1 MRLLHEYE
9 NLIVIGYENVIS
21 RNIMGGIFRLTQ
33 QKTEERL
40 YMLLA
45 ILQTLFNFMLKLGV
59 ILGLAFIMVCTVF
72 VIDCIIRGDI
82 KINIVRNEAER
93 ENK

>member
-1 MRLLHEYE
+1 
-9 NLIVIGYENVIS
+9 
-21 RNIMGGIFRLTQ
+21 MGGIFRLTQ

-59 ILGLAFIMVCTVF
+59 IFALAFMIVCTIF
-72 VIDCIIRGDI
+72 VIVCIVHGDI
-82 KINIVRNEAER
+82 RISIVKSNAEKG
-93 ENK
+93 N

>member
-1 MRLLHEYE
+1 
-9 NLIVIGYENVIS
+9 
-21 RNIMGGIFRLTQ
+21 MGGIFRLTQ

-72 VIDCIIRGDI
+72 VIVCIIRGDI

>member
-72 VIDCIIRGDI
+72 VIVCVVHGDI
-82 KINIVRNEAER
+82 KINIVKSNAEKG
-93 ENK
+93 NL

>member
-33 QKTEERL
+33 QKTEERI
-40 YMLLA
+40 YMLAALQFIVRNLL
-45 ILQTLFNFMLKLGV
+45 ILSTIIGITFMV
-59 ILGLAFIMVCTVF
+59 ACTVF
-72 VIDCIIRGDI
+72 VIVCAIRGDI
-82 KINIVRNEAER
+82 KINVIRSKTEKENE
-93 ENK
+93 

>member
-33 QKTEERL
+33 QQNRREEFIWYHL
-40 YMLLA
+40 YCKRYS
-45 ILQTLFNFMLKLGV
+45 IS
-59 ILGLAFIMVCTVF
+59 C
-72 VIDCIIRGDI
+72 
-82 KINIVRNEAER
+82 
-93 ENK
+93 

>member
-33 QKTEERL
+33 QKTEERI
-40 YMLLA
+40 YMLAALQFIVRNLL
-45 ILQTLFNFMLKLGV
+45 ILSTIIGITFMV
-59 ILGLAFIMVCTVF
+59 VCTVF
-72 VIDCIIRGDI
+72 VIVCVVHGDI
-82 KINIVRNEAER
+82 KINIVKSNAEKG
-93 ENK
+93 NL